1 MHSATYIWSKT
12 LGYLE
17 MQLGAVTISAWFDD
31 AELIELNETQLILYS
46 PSDFRREIILRNCKA
61 YVEDAMKEQ
70 FNLDVQLVVWDEA
83 ELRKHRQDN
92 LSKSLWKYNPQFSF
106 DTFIPGTSNEFPLKA
121 AIHVAE
127 NLGDTIY
134 NPLYF
139 YGAPGVGKTHL
150 LYSIANHISLNNPEA
165 KVVYVKGDQ
174 FTNELVQSI
183 LHSGTAEFRKRYREA
198 DLLLI
203 DDIQFIAGKE
213 STQEEFFHTFNYLY
227 ELNKQIVIT
236 SDRKPGDMP
245 TLEDRLKGRFGTGVM
260 VKIETPDLETR
271 KLIVLSKA
279 KQLDLQFDDETVSF
293 IAEKLCDNVRQIE
306 GGLRKIRAFRDLTN
320 MRLTL
325 ANVAQ
330 TIADVQ
336 TSESCAVITPDT
348 VVRYVCRYYGV
359 EPDQIRGIQRS
370 KNISEP
376 RQVAMF
382 LIRHLTT
389 MSLLDIG
396 NYFRRDH
403 GTVHHAIKK
412 VEAVRANK
420 DSGMNDI
427 LRDIKANIET
437 NA

>member
-1 MHSATYIWSKT
+1 MHSATYIWAKT

-31 AELIELNETQLILYS
+31 AELIELNDTHLILYS
-46 PSDFRREIILRNCKA
+46 PSDFRREIILRNCKG
-61 YVEDAMKEQ
+61 YIEDALREQ
-70 FNLDVQLVVWDEA
+70 FDLQVQLIVWDEA
-83 ELRKHRQDN
+83 ELKMHRQDK
-92 LSKSLWKYNPQFSF
+92 LAQSLWKYNPQFSF

-127 NLGDTIY
+127 NLGDSIY

-150 LYSIANHISLNNPEA
+150 LYSIANHICQNNSDA

-183 LHSGTAEFRKRYREA
+183 LHSGTAEFRKKYREA
-198 DLLLI
+198 DLLLV

-271 KLIVLSKA
+271 KLIVQSKA
-279 KQLDLQFDDETVSF
+279 KQLDLLFDDETVSF

-306 GGLRKIRAFRDLTN
+306 GGLRKIRAFKDLTN

-325 ANVAQ
+325 ANIAQ

-359 EPDQIRGIQRS
+359 EQDQLRGVQRS

-396 NYFRRDH
+396 SYFKRDH

-412 VEAVRANK
+412 VEAARANK
-420 DSGMNDI
+420 DSGMDDI